1 MRKLIVLY
9 IFSFFLVPLTAQI
22 VDDFSDGSLIDSP
35 AWQGDL
41 DRFRINSEAQLQLNA
56 EMAGETSIFVNN
68 FFEKAMEW
76 NFFVQMD
83 FNPSTSN
90 RTRIYL
96 QADDSDLLNSSGYFL
111 EIGEIGGNDALQFYR
126 QDNGSK
132 VLLGKGTLGR
142 VATLPKVNIRVVRL
156 ITGAWQIFADFTGGN
171 DLQLDLTV
179 DDATYNQSGTY
190 FFGFYCK
197 YTATRLTHFLF
208 DNILITSLGEDLMP
222 PALSTLNVLDEQTIT
237 LLFDEPVLESSA
249 INTGNFFINKD
260 IGTPASATLP
270 QPNQIDLTLAIPLRN
285 NETYTLSIN
294 NITDLKGNLLTP
306 FDTTFLFTKI
316 EAAEPYDIIINEIM
330 EDASLSGG
338 GTLGLP
344 DEEYVELYNRS
355 DKTINL
361 EGFVFTDGSNR
372 GATFPN
378 YLLLPNTY
386 LTIGKTSATSL
397 AEFGDFLGLANFPT
411 LSGEETLVL
420 QNEFGETIDIVSY
433 TQDWYGNSTTESGG
447 YALER
452 IDIDNPCLRAVNWQ
466 GATTFLGGTPSAQ
479 NSVSGTT
486 TNLPLNL
493 IDAYP
498 ISPTQIRLYFD
509 KAVDL
514 ESLMDRSNYS
524 ISNHEVTR
532 VSLSMDNFTEVVLEL
547 VNPLIPNQFE
557 TISIATTLEDCLGQ
571 SITGQMMVSIALPVL
586 PSPTDLIIN
595 EILFNPQTGGVDFL
609 ELFNRSEKVIDL
621 NGLILANQALD
632 NPQIKAVAIPKLVF
646 PNDYIVLTESP
657 LDIQQRYTVQ
667 SPTAIFTQ
675 DLPTFADQA
684 GNIQLYTNNGLETI
698 FLDEFDYSDDF
709 HTPLLNDKNGVSLER
724 INPDLP
730 TQDAGN
736 WHSAS
741 SSVGFATPT
750 YQNSQRITSNNIS
763 STIFTLPNNRISP
776 DGDGFEDVLPIN
788 YNTPQTGYTATIHI
802 YNAKG
807 QLVDKIAQNELLAT
821 EGSFKWE
828 GTTTDRQKVPIGIY
842 VLWIEYFNLQGVVE
856 RRKEAIV
863 VAGKL

>member
-9 IFSFFLVPLTAQI
+9 IFSFVLVPLTAQI
-22 VDDFSDGSLIDSP
+22 VDDFSDGNLIASSI
-35 AWQGDL
+35 WQGDL
-41 DRFRINSEAQLQLNA
+41 DRFMVNSEAQLQLNA
-56 EMAGETSIFVNN
+56 ETAGEASIFVNG

-76 NFFVQMD
+76 SFFVQMD

-90 RTRIYL
+90 RARIYL
-96 QADDSDLLNSSGYFL
+96 QANESNLLNSSGYFL
-111 EIGEIGGNDALQFYR
+111 EIGETGGNDALQFYR
-126 QDNGSK
+126 QDNGTK

-142 VATLPKVNIRVVRL
+142 VATSPKANIRAVRS
-156 ITGAWQIFADFTGGN
+156 IAGEWQIFADFTGGN
-171 DLQLDLTV
+171 DLLLDFTI
-179 DDATYNQSGTY
+179 DDATYDQSGTY
-190 FFGFYCK
+190 FFGFHCK
-197 YTATRLTHFLF
+197 YTATRLTHFFF
-208 DNILITSLGEDLMP
+208 DNIKITSLGEDLTP
-222 PALSTLNVLDEQTIT
+222 PSLSAINVIDEQTIT
-237 LLFDEPVLESSA
+237 LIFDEPVLESAA

-260 IGTPASATLP
+260 IGSPESATLP
-270 QPNQIDLTLAIPLRN
+270 QPNQIDLTFAQSLRN
-285 NETYTLSIN
+285 NEIFLLSIN
-294 NITDLKGNLLTP
+294 NIEDLKGNVLIA

-316 EAAEPYDIIINEIM
+316 EIAEPYDLIINEVM

-372 GATFPN
+372 VATFPD

-386 LTIGKTSATSL
+386 LTIGKTSANTL
-397 AEFGDFLGLANFPT
+397 ADFGNFLGLANFPT

-420 QNEFGETIDIVSY
+420 QNEFGETIDVVSY

-452 IDIDNPCLRAVNWQ
+452 IDVSNPCLGAVNWQ
-466 GATTFLGGTPSAQ
+466 GTTAFLGGTPSAQ
-479 NSVSGTT
+479 NSVFGVIAD
-486 TNLPLNL
+486 LPLNL

-498 ISPTQIRLYFD
+498 ISPTQIRLTFD
-509 KAVDL
+509 KAVDA
-514 ESLMDRSNYS
+514 ESLMDRANYR
-524 ISNHEVTR
+524 ISSHEVIG
-532 VSLSMDNFTEVVLEL
+532 VSLSTDNFTEVILEL
-547 VNPLIPNQFE
+547 TGSLVPNQFE
-557 TISIATTLEDCLGQ
+557 TINIATTLEDCLGQ
-571 SITGQMMVSIALPVL
+571 PIAGQMTIPIALPVL
-586 PSPTDLIIN
+586 PSPNDLVIN

-646 PNDYIVLTESP
+646 PNDFIVLTESP
-657 LDIQQRYTVQ
+657 NDIQQRYTVQ
-667 SPTAIFTQ
+667 NSTVIFTQ
-675 DLPTFADQA
+675 DLPTFGDQS

-730 TQDAGN
+730 TQDVGN

-741 SSVGFATPT
+741 SSVGYATPT
-750 YQNSQRITSNNIS
+750 YQNSQLIASNNTS
-763 STIFTLPNNRISP
+763 PTIFTLPNNRISP

-788 YNTPQTGYTATIHI
+788 YNTPQTGYSATIHI

-828 GTTTDRQKVPIGIY
+828 GTTADGQKAPIGIY
-842 VLWIEYFNLQGVVE
+842 VLWIEYFNLEGVVE
-856 RRKEAIV
+856 RRKEVIV